1 MTREAVEDGF
11 EYFLDGAI
19 EATIQEFSVSR
30 AFRNGARGPSGAVV
44 DNLLKNSETLHR
56 RVVRPELERYR
67 RRTLTQFGV
76 VLDYVESGEDIDAYR
91 EQILETG
98 AVVESIRA
106 DVSGERRERVEDE
119 LLAHHRGLGEAV
131 RPLLTSPED
140 SFWDA
145 TTATLTREEAEALV
159 SEHFA
164 FTGPLRRHREALEMS
179 TTVDATAV
187 FGSFARV
194 FPTPTFE
201 VEYTDEA
208 LRAMYRAEQS
218 VVQQA
223 HHEID
228 RLFD

>member
-11 EYFLDGAI
+11 EYFLDDAI
-19 EATIQEFSVSR
+19 EATIEEFSVSR
-30 AFRNGARGPSGAVV
+30 ALRGARGPGGAAV
-44 DNLLKNSETLHR
+44 DNLVKNAETLHR
-56 RVVRPELERYR
+56 RVVQPELERYR
-67 RRTLTQFGV
+67 RQTLAQFRV
-76 VLDYVESGEDIDAYR
+76 VLDYVESDADIDAYR

-98 AVVESIRA
+98 AVVESIRT
-106 DVSGERRERVEDE
+106 DVPTERRARVEDE

-131 RPLLTSPED
+131 TPLLTSPED

-145 TTATLTREEAEALV
+145 TTAALTREEAETLV

-164 FTGPLRRHREALEMS
+164 FTGPLRRNREALKMS
-179 TTVDATAV
+179 TTVEATTV
-187 FGSFARV
+187 LGSFGRV

-223 HHEID
+223 NREID